1 MTRMPTAAGR
11 ETGASPAGD
20 SGDDHRAYW
29 EEFYARK
36 ADAVPA
42 EPSAFARW
50 VVEQL
55 PRSTV
60 LEIGSGTGRDSLFFA
75 AEGYT
80 VLGCD
85 YAVPG
90 LRYAE
95 DQARRRGLTD
105 VTFQQLDLYDDEH
118 VLERADAIAGST
130 ALDAVYARFMVHA
143 VSDQGRHNL
152 FRLASHVLEGRGGR
166 LFLEFRTA
174 RADHEFGEHFRQFV
188 QPAQVE
194 EELRS
199 YGFVVEHCEEGFGL
213 AVHKSEDP
221 KVCRIIARVE
231 RRADG

>member
-1 MTRMPTAAGR
+1 MTRMPTAASR
-11 ETGASPAGD
+11 ENGASPAVDGD
-20 SGDDHRAYW
+20 DDHRAYW

-42 EPSAFARW
+42 DPSAFARW
-50 VVEQL
+50 VVGRL
-55 PRSTV
+55 PRCTV

-95 DQARRRGLTD
+95 DQARRRGLD
-105 VTFQQLDLYDDEH
+105 RVTFQQLDLYDDEH

-130 ALDAVYARFMVHA
+130 APDAVYARFMVHA
-143 VSDQGRHNL
+143 VSDEGRHNL
-152 FRLASHVLEGRGGR
+152 FRLAGHVLGERRGQ

-199 YGFVVEHCEEGFGL
+199 YGLEVEHCEEGFGL
-213 AVHKSEDP
+213 AVHKNEDP
-221 KVCRIIARVE
+221 KVCRIVAR
-231 RRADG
+231 AKG

>member
-1 MTRMPTAAGR
+1 MSRMPTAASAND
-11 ETGASPAGD
+11 ASPDDAAA
-20 SGDDHRAYW
+20 DDHRAYW
-29 EEFYARK
+29 EEFYAQK
-36 ADAVPA
+36 AAAVPA

-50 VVEQL
+50 VLAHQPGTAL
-55 PRSTV
+55 
-60 LEIGSGTGRDSLFFA
+60 LDIGSGTGRDSLFFA
-75 AEGYT
+75 SEGFT

-105 VTFQQLDLYDDEH
+105 VTFQKLDLYDDEH

-152 FRLASHVLEGRGGR
+152 FRLAGHVLEARGGR

-174 RADHEFGEHFRQFV
+174 RAEHEFGEHFRQFV

-221 KVCRIIARVE
+221 KVCRIIAR
-231 RRADG
+231 AGG

>member
-1 MTRMPTAAGR
+1 MSRMPAAASR
-11 ETGASPAGD
+11 ANDASPDGAAA
-20 SGDDHRAYW
+20 DDHRAYW

-42 EPSAFARW
+42 QPSAFARW
-50 VVEQL
+50 VVERQ
-55 PRSTV
+55 PRGTL

-75 AEGYT
+75 SEGYT
-80 VLGCD
+80 VVGCD

-95 DQARRRGLTD
+95 DQARARELTD

-118 VLERADAIAGST
+118 VLERADAIAGAT
-130 ALDAVYARFMVHA
+130 APDAVYARFMVHA
-143 VSDQGRHNL
+143 VSDEGRHNL
-152 FRLASHVLEGRGGR
+152 FRLAGHVLEGQGGR
-166 LFLEFRTA
+166 LYLEFRTA
-174 RADHEFGEHFRQFV
+174 RAEHEFGEHFRQFV

-221 KVCRIIARVE
+221 KVCRIIAR
-231 RRADG
+231 AGG